1 MIPKIIHYCW
11 FGGNPIPENLQN
23 YINGWKEKLP
33 DYEIIEWNEENFDIA
48 NSIPYVKEAYEAKK
62 YAFVSDYV
70 RLYALKEYGGVYLDT
85 DVEIVKPFEDL
96 LENASLVTGFETKD
110 SLITAFIACEQGEK
124 HIVEFVDSYKER
136 NFKISE
142 GEYDLTT
149 INSAFTRLMLK
160 YGLKLDNSRQS
171 LPGGVEIYPFDVF
184 CGYDIENSVPVVTEN
199 TVTIHH
205 FQMSWLKISFWKKV
219 KYRIFVRF
227 LMFVLGT
234 ERYNKLRK
242 KIRNR

>member
-11 FGGNPIPENLQN
+11 FGGNPIPEKLQN

-33 DYEIIEWNEENFDIA
+33 EYEIIEWNEKNFDIA

-85 DVEIVKPFEDL
+85 DVEIVKPFDGL
-96 LENASLVTGFETKD
+96 LDNASLVTGFEAKD
-110 SLITAFIACEQGEK
+110 SLITAFIACEKDEK
-124 HIVEFVDSYKER
+124 HIAEFVESYKNR
-136 NFKISE
+136 NFKIAE
-142 GEYDLTT
+142 NKYDMTP
-149 INSAFTRLMLK
+149 INTKFTELMSK
-160 YGLKLDNSRQS
+160 YGLKLDNSCQS
-171 LPGGVEIYPFDVF
+171 LQGGVEIYPFDVF

-205 FQMSWLKISFWKKV
+205 FQMSWLKIGFWNKV

-227 LMFVLGT
+227 LMFVLGA
-234 ERYNKLRK
+234 EIYNKFRK
-242 KIRNR
+242 KIRNK

>member
-1 MIPKIIHYCW
+1 M
-11 FGGNPIPENLQN
+11 
-23 YINGWKEKLP
+23 
-33 DYEIIEWNEENFDIA
+33 
-48 NSIPYVKEAYEAKK
+48 
-62 YAFVSDYV
+62 
-70 RLYALKEYGGVYLDT
+70 YLDT